1 MPPVAFNKDLYSIF
15 SHYISLIEPVDCPDR
30 KPKTVTPK
38 TFLKMNGDMQKYVYG
53 SESPRYLREVRYL
66 ISHPDIF

>member
-1 MPPVAFNKDLYSIF
+1 MPQWHLTRIYTVYFPIIF
-15 SHYISLIEPVDCPDR
+15 LPIEPVDCPDR

-53 SESPRYLREVRYL
+53 SESPRYLREVRYF